1 MWYADAMSELVQSP
15 STRLRVRFEINRGR
29 TGAPLSKLAKLAEQL
44 ERFLSRVAADCSITA
59 KSGEWLALN
68 FENGSVSYDAEFQ
81 GEASAETA
89 LAFHRAIDHVTAFDP
104 QRAELDG
111 IVSSRTLAEY
121 AQIGALIDPDE
132 SVGIGLYAPTERSP
146 APSWRQITY
155 SRFADIRRE
164 VEAALSVHGAVQ
176 GIVHAWFK
184 EAEQPYFR
192 LRELSTWALVSCFY
206 PPRLYPDVVRAVRE
220 RSTVLIVSGNVR
232 FDRLSRAAKEI
243 TVERIDP
250 VETLS
255 NEEFDNLFGSAP
267 HFTGDQSTDDFI
279 DWVREDA

>member
-1 MWYADAMSELVQSP
+1 MARV
-15 STRLRVRFEINRGR
+15 RVRFEINRGR
-29 TGAPLSKLAKLAEQL
+29 TGAPLSKLARVAEQL

-59 KSGEWLALN
+59 KTGEWLALN

-81 GEASAETA
+81 GETSTETA
-89 LAFHRAIDHVTAFDP
+89 LAFHRAMNYVTAFDP
-104 QRAELDG
+104 QVADLNG
-111 IVSSRTLAEY
+111 VVSSRTLAEY

-132 SVGIGLYAPTERSP
+132 SVGIGLYEPTEP
-146 APSWRQITY
+146 EAVPKWRQIAY
-155 SRFADIRRE
+155 SRFSDIRQE
-164 VEAALSVHGAVQ
+164 IEAALSVHGAVQ

-220 RSTVLIVSGNVR
+220 RSTVMIVSGNVK
-232 FDRLSRAAKEI
+232 FDRISRAAKEI
-243 TVERIDP
+243 TVERIEP

-255 NEEFDNLFGSAP
+255 SDEFDRLFGGAP
-267 HFTGDQSTDDFI
+267 RFTGDQSTDEFM